1 MAPEKQA
8 DKVRSWLAPHLEAG
22 EMVVAAVQGYTQR
35 WWGQIG
41 FLCMVALIAIPIGL
55 LILITGHRTKT
66 WGIGLTEQRILVV
79 EEPLRELWRWRPTSG
94 QVKSFPLQHLAKAI
108 LKPGLLLTQ
117 QLEIV
122 TDRGERMRFDVPK
135 RQRWEPEVT
144 QFDAELRRLMASG

>member
-1 MAPEKQA
+1 VEGRTQA
-8 DKVRSWLAPHLEAG
+8 
-22 EMVVAAVQGYTQR
+22 
-35 WWGQIG
+35 WWGFFG
-41 FLCMVALIAIPIGL
+41 LLCLFAVITIPIGF
-55 LILITGHRTKT
+55 LILITGHRTKR
-66 WGIGLTEQRILVV
+66 WGTGLTKRRILAV